1 MLARLRLAAH
11 AGSAS
16 PGAVSDCPPSGR
28 AASALT
34 LSYRLKMRVLVDY
47 RPALR
52 ARTGVG
58 EYMHELV
65 RAYTASHPA
74 DDVAVFTSSWADRPA
89 PGTSEALRA
98 RVVDRRVPVA
108 VLNLLWHRAQWPPV
122 EWLAGKADVVHA
134 AHPLIIPSTHAAR
147 VVTVHDL
154 FFLSHPERTAAEIR
168 RDYAALAGSHARRA
182 DAVIAVSQYTR
193 RQVIERLGVDADR
206 VHVCSSGARTW
217 SRLGQRPN
225 LPADGYVLFIGT
237 LEPRKNLGVLLDA
250 YERLAARGG
259 RVPPLRIA
267 GSVAP
272 GGRAWLDRIK
282 TPPLDA
288 LVRHVGYV
296 ADDAREALYAGART
310 LVLPS
315 LDEGFGLPALE
326 AMSAGI
332 PVVASNAGALP
343 EVVGDAAVLF
353 GPADAD
359 GLAHALSRLATDEA
373 WALERAAAGLTRA
386 RAFTWDAAARALG
399 RAYDAAV
406 ANRTQ
411 TARAQRGQADTA
423 GSEAQPARKRPAE
436 PRSR

>member
-1 MLARLRLAAH
+1 MPARLRL
-11 AGSAS
+11 G
-16 PGAVSDCPPSGR
+16 
-28 AASALT
+28 ALT

-58 EYMHELV
+58 EYMHEIV

-74 DDVAVFTSSWADRPA
+74 DDVAVFTSSWTDRPA
-89 PGTSEALRA
+89 PGTAAALRA
-98 RVVDRRVPVA
+98 RVIDRRVPVA
-108 VLNLLWHRAQWPPV
+108 ALNLLWHRAEWPPV
-122 EWLAGKADVVHA
+122 EWLAGEADVVHA
-134 AHPLIIPSTHAAR
+134 AHPLLIPSARAAR

-168 RDYAALAGSHARRA
+168 RDYGALAASHARRA

-193 RQVIERLGVDADR
+193 RQVIERLGVDAER

-217 SRLGQRPN
+217 ARLGQAPN
-225 LPADGYVLFIGT
+225 LPRDGYVLFIGT

-250 YERLAARGG
+250 YERLVARGD

-267 GSVAP
+267 GGTGPGASV
-272 GGRAWLDRIK
+272 WLDRISR
-282 TPPLDA
+282 PPLDA
-288 LVRHVGYV
+288 VVRYAGYV
-296 ADDAREALYAGART
+296 ADDAREALFAGART

-332 PVVASNAGALP
+332 PVVASNAGAIP
-343 EVVGDAAVLF
+343 EVVGDAAVLVA
-353 GPADAD
+353 PTDAEA
-359 GLAHALSRLATDEA
+359 LAHALSRLATDDA
-373 WALERAAAGLTRA
+373 WALDRAAAGLLRA

-399 RAYDAAV
+399 RAYDDAV
-406 ANRTQ
+406 AR
-411 TARAQRGQADTA
+411 RAGRAA
-423 GSEAQPARKRPAE
+423 A
-436 PRSR
+436 

>member
-1 MLARLRLAAH
+1 
-11 AGSAS
+11 
-16 PGAVSDCPPSGR
+16 
-28 AASALT
+28 
-34 LSYRLKMRVLVDY
+34 MRVLVDY

-89 PGTSEALRA
+89 PGTAAALRV

-108 VLNLLWHRAQWPPV
+108 VLNLLWHRAEWPPV
-122 EWLAGKADVVHA
+122 EWLAGEADVVHA
-134 AHPLIIPSTHAAR
+134 AHPLLIPSTRAAR
-147 VVTVHDL
+147 VVTIHDL

-168 RDYAALAGSHARRA
+168 RDYAALAASHARRA

-193 RQVIERLGVDADR
+193 RQVIERLGVGADR
-206 VHVCSSGARTW
+206 VHVCSSGARAWT
-217 SRLGQRPN
+217 RLGQGPN
-225 LPADGYVLFIGT
+225 VPADGYVLFIGT

-250 YERLAARGG
+250 YERLVARGG

-267 GSVAP
+267 GGAGP
-272 GGRAWLDRIK
+272 GAGAWLDRIAA
-282 TPPLDA
+282 PPLDA
-288 LVRHVGYV
+288 LVRYVGYV
-296 ADDAREALYAGART
+296 GDDAREALYAGART

-332 PVVASNAGALP
+332 PVVVSNAGALP

-353 GPADAD
+353 PPADVDA
-359 GLAHALSRLATDEA
+359 LAYALARLATDDA
-373 WALERAAAGLTRA
+373 WALDRAAAGLAQA
-386 RAFTWDAAARALG
+386 RAYTWDTAARALG
-399 RAYDAAV
+399 RAYDDAV
-406 ANRTQ
+406 ARRADR
-411 TARAQRGQADTA
+411 TARAKRGQADTA
-423 GSEAQPARKRPAE
+423 A
-436 PRSR
+436 

>member
-1 MLARLRLAAH
+1 
-11 AGSAS
+11 
-16 PGAVSDCPPSGR
+16 
-28 AASALT
+28 
-34 LSYRLKMRVLVDY
+34 MRVLVDY

-89 PGTSEALRA
+89 PDTATLLRA

-108 VLNLLWHRAQWPPV
+108 LLNLLWHRAEWPPV
-122 EWLAGKADVVHA
+122 EWLAGDADVVHA
-134 AHPLIIPSTHAAR
+134 AHPLLIPATRAAR

-168 RDYAALAGSHARRA
+168 RDYAALAAAHARRA

-206 VHVCSSGARTW
+206 VYVCSSGARPWT
-217 SRLGQRPN
+217 RLGQAPN
-225 LPADGYVLFIGT
+225 VPADGYVLFIGT
-237 LEPRKNLGVLLDA
+237 LEARKNLGVLLDA

-267 GSVAP
+267 GGAAP
-272 GGRAWLDRIK
+272 GARPWLDRIAA
-282 TPPLDA
+282 PPLDA
-288 LVRHVGYV
+288 LVQYVGYV
-296 ADDAREALYAGART
+296 RDDAREALYAGART

-353 GPADAD
+353 NPTDADA
-359 GLAHALSRLATDEA
+359 LAYALARLASDDG
-373 WALERAAAGLTRA
+373 WALERAAAGLARA
-386 RAFTWDAAARALG
+386 RTFTWDAAARTLR
-399 RAYDAAV
+399 RAYDDAV
-406 ANRTQ
+406 AR
-411 TARAQRGQADTA
+411 RAGRAA
-423 GSEAQPARKRPAE
+423 A
-436 PRSR
+436 